1 MDNIPVDIILFALLA
16 GFLVLRL
23 RSTLG
28 KRTGHEGESGPGY
41 GRKQDESGRDNDNV
55 ISLPDRNAAEENPA
69 DRLPE
74 GMDDSSP
81 VGAGLTRIA
90 IADSN
95 FNIDSFTE
103 GAKAA
108 FEMIVDAFA
117 KADTRTLKQLL
128 APTLFES
135 FNTAIEDRRAAG
147 ERVEEQVVGIG
158 KVEVTEAQLDGS
170 IARVTVRIES
180 EQVNVTYD
188 SAGEVVEGDPNKVVK
203 LIDVWTFERDVR
215 SGDPTWQ
222 LVDTAEPE

>member
-1 MDNIPVDIILFALLA
+1 MDSIPVDIILFALLA

-28 KRTGHEGESGPGY
+28 KRTGHEGEPNTGF
-41 GRKQDESGRDNDNV
+41 GREQNDSGRDNDNV
-55 ISLPDRNAAEENPA
+55 ISLPDRNAAEASPA

-81 VGAGLTRIA
+81 VGAGLTQIA

-95 FNIDSFTE
+95 FTIDSFID
-103 GAKAA
+103 GARGA

-128 APTLFES
+128 SPALFES
-135 FNTAIEDRRAAG
+135 FNAAIEDRRAAG
-147 ERVEEQVVGIG
+147 ERVEEQVVGID
-158 KVEVTEAQLDGS
+158 KVDVTEAQLDGS
-170 IARVTVRIES
+170 VARITVRIES

-188 SAGEVVEGDPNKVVK
+188 NAGEVVEGDPNKVVK
-203 LIDVWTFERDVR
+203 LTDIWTFERDVR
-215 SGDPTWQ
+215 SSDPSWQ